1 MKLPAPLEAVIEALQ
16 QLPGVGAKSAQRMA
30 LHLLKEGPQAM
41 DHLGSLLHHAAEKVG
56 FCERC
61 GAFAEVGIHEGGPPG
76 RSASSASPLGLPHAD
91 SGPSP
96 ESSPGLCPVCAD
108 PHRDPSVLMVVAEA
122 SNVLSFERSGH
133 FRGRFHVLGGL
144 ISPLKGLGPDQLR
157 IRELLKR
164 LEDGAVTE
172 IVLATNPTL
181 DGEATAA
188 WLARILEPV
197 GVRISRIGVG
207 LPIGSD
213 LEYADDLTLDRALE
227 GRRQV

>member
-1 MKLPAPLEAVIEALQ
+1 MKLPAPLEAVVEALQ
-16 QLPGVGAKSAQRMA
+16 KLPGVGAKSAQRMA

-41 DHLGSLLHHAAEKVG
+41 GHLADLLHHAADRVG
-56 FCERC
+56 FCARC
-61 GAFAEVGIHEGGPPG
+61 GAFADAE
-76 RSASSASPLGLPHAD
+76 
-91 SGPSP
+91 
-96 ESSPGLCPVCAD
+96 LCPVCAD
-108 PHRDPSVLMVVAEA
+108 PQRDPSVLMVVAEA

-133 FRGRFHVLGGL
+133 FRGRYHVLGGL
-144 ISPLKGLGPDQLR
+144 ISPLKGVGPDQLR

-164 LEDGAVTE
+164 LEDGAVQE

-197 GVRISRIGVG
+197 GVKVSRIGVG
-207 LPIGSD
+207 LPIGAD

-227 GRRQV
+227 GRRKV

>member
-41 DHLGSLLHHAAEKVG
+41 DHLGNLLHHAAEKVG

-61 GAFAEVGIHEGGPPG
+61 GAFADQP
-76 RSASSASPLGLPHAD
+76 
-91 SGPSP
+91 
-96 ESSPGLCPVCAD
+96 LCPVCAD